1 MILDMYLLKDKNHE
15 NYLPRFA
22 TISLLNN
29 DQPWYPTILWYVKH
43 TDMYT
48 RYLNP
53 REPTYLP
60 IFNDTEW

>member
-15 NYLPRFA
+15 NHLPRFA

-43 TDMYT
+43 TD
-48 RYLNP
+48 
-53 REPTYLP
+53 
-60 IFNDTEW
+60 I